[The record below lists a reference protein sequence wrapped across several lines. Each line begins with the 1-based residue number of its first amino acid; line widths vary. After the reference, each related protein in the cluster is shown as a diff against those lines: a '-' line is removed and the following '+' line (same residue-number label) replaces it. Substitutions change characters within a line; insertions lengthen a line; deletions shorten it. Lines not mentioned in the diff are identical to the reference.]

1 MARRPVESR
10 TNASEQKALERVIRR
25 AVAHK
30 NWTLVEG
37 LFQELGVLLSEQTN
51 EAQPTG

>member
-1 MARRPVESR
+1 MKESW
-10 TNASEQKALERVIRR
+10 TNATELKALERVIRR

-30 NWTLVEG
+30 NWVLLEG
-37 LFQELGVLLSEQTN
+37 LFYELGVLLSEQTT